1 VTACSTVDVVVAMLD
16 DEVVFDWLTGPSSP
30 GLKSRIEMFVLQ
42 VEHGAGGGAALA
54 GMPLLESHPQFQ
66 FQTQLLPGPVGGVPG
81 AVWDV
86 VPSHPQ
92 FQFQT
97 QVSGPSVGSSDSVP
111 AGDPV
116 GLVAV

>member
-1 VTACSTVDVVVAMLD
+1 MLCRTVDVVVAMLV

-54 GMPLLESHPQFQ
+54 GTPSLESHPQFQ
-66 FQTQLLPGPVGGVPG
+66 FQTQLLPGPVGGVPEG
-81 AVWDV
+81 DWDV

-97 QVSGPSVGSSDSVP
+97 QVSGPSVGSSCDVP
-111 AGDPV
+111 ADDSAGFV
-116 GLVAV
+116 VV